1 MDAMQTMMMNQPQSI
16 VKTYVVASDIY
27 SQAEADKKLSDLA
40 RL

>member
-1 MDAMQTMMMNQPQSI
+1 MMMNQTTPI

-27 SQAEADKKLSDLA
+27 GQAEADKKLADLA